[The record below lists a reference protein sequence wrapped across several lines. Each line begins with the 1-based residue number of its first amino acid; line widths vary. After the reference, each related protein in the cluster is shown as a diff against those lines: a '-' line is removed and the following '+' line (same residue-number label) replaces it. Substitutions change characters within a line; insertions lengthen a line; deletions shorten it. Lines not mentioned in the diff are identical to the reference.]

1 MFLCNS
7 PSSYSNTSE
16 DSPSLVFSEFNLANS
31 SSSPFTFASI
41 AEIALGSVEGSAFF
55 FSRLDLAPSSFLV
68 AVAIDC
74 SISFSFCVLAG
85 SAAAPVVDFFL

>member
-55 FSRLDLAPSSFLV
+55 FSCCNETKISQECQPTVPPASLFGRCH
-68 AVAIDC
+68 DC
-74 SISFSFCVLAG
+74 WMCVV
-85 SAAAPVVDFFL
+85 S